1 MSSIFL
7 LSQQSSPQ
15 APYAP
20 PSLVST
26 LLRTELLPTQRGC
39 RFAIPTFSLPW
50 ESVYPLGGRNIGTCR
65 LRRHRASTHQ
75 SLLLRPSLPASPAPS
90 TPRQVEPIP
99 SHRTYQSLLSTPK
112 LWHQALGHV

>member
-7 LSQQSSPQ
+7 LSPRSSSQ

-26 LLRTELLPTQRGC
+26 PLRTELLPTQRGC

-50 ESVYPLGGRNIGTCR
+50 ESVYPLAGRNIGTCR
-65 LRRHRASTHQ
+65 LHRLRASTHR
-75 SLLLRPSLPASPAPS
+75 SLLLRPSLPVSPAPS
-90 TPRQVEPIP
+90 APRQADPIP
-99 SHRTYQSLLSTPK
+99 SRRIYQSLLSTPK
-112 LWHQALGHV
+112 LWHPALGHV

>member
-1 MSSIFL
+1 MATTTL
-7 LSQQSSPQ
+7 LALQSYTQ

-75 SLLLRPSLPASPAPS
+75 SPPLRPSLPASPAPS
-90 TPRQVEPIP
+90 SPRQVEPIP
-99 SHRTYQSLLSTPK
+99 SRRIYQSLLSTPK
-112 LWHQALGHV
+112 LWHPALGHV